1 MTYTVTKPDVN
12 NIELKEVFVKNSKIR
27 FVAILTV
34 LLLSGFFTTC
44 LISYYV
50 AHDSL
55 SEQIAETTLPLTS
68 DNIYS
73 EIQRDLLRPVFI
85 SSLMAQDTFLR
96 DWTMAGEKD
105 NRAIIRYLK
114 EIQLQYGTVTCFF
127 VSEKTKKYYHPSG
140 VLKTVSDT
148 DPQDDW
154 YFRVQKMLEPYEVN
168 VDTDTANKNSMVI
181 FINYRVFDYAGR
193 YIGATGVGLAVN
205 AVRDLIDSYQNRY
218 GREIYFINP
227 EGEVTLHGLTYKGPD
242 NIRKVPGLSKHAT
255 KILTSPS
262 NALTYADKGK
272 TIYVNSRLVPQFQW
286 YLLVMQDDDP
296 AESRIL
302 NTLMINLTVSLVV
315 TGIVLLLA
323 NLTIGGYQRR
333 LEEMA
338 TTDKL
343 TGTANRQVF
352 DMLFK
357 QCVKQSKRRC
367 AEMSAIMF
375 DIDNFKG
382 VNDTFGHT
390 TGDLTLKAVSRTA
403 KRHIRDC
410 DILCRW
416 GGEEFLILLT
426 DCNLDQALTV
436 AEKIRKSIETD
447 KSVIHNGQVICVTA
461 SFGVTQL
468 QEGESISDVTQRV
481 DGALYEAKHNGRN
494 RTESAP

>member
-1 MTYTVTKPDVN
+1 MTKPDVYY
-12 NIELKEVFVKNSKIR
+12 IELKEVFVKNSKIR

-34 LLLSGFFTTC
+34 LLLSGFVTTC

-55 SEQIAETTLPLTS
+55 SEQLAETTLPLTS

-105 NRAIIRYLK
+105 DSAIIRYLK
-114 EIQLQYGTVTCFF
+114 EIQIQYGTVTCFF
-127 VSEKTKKYYHPSG
+127 VSEKTRKYYHTSG
-140 VLKTVSDT
+140 ILKTVSGT
-148 DPQDDW
+148 DPQDAW

-168 VDTDTANKNSMVI
+168 VDTDTADKNSMVI

-205 AVRDLIDSYQNRY
+205 AVRDLIDSYQMRY
-218 GREIYFINP
+218 RRTIYFINA
-227 EGEVTLHGLTYKGPD
+227 EGQVSLHGLSYNGPN
-242 NIRKVPGLSKHAT
+242 NIRKIPGLSKHAT
-255 KILTSPS
+255 RILTSPS
-262 NALTYADKGK
+262 NSLTYTEGGK
-272 TIYVNSRLVPQFQW
+272 TIYVNSRLVPQFEW
-286 YLLVMQDDDP
+286 YLLVMQNNDP

-315 TGIVLLLA
+315 TAIVLLLA
-323 NLTIGGYQRR
+323 HLTIGGYQRR

-338 TTDKL
+338 STDKL
-343 TGTANRQVF
+343 TGATNRQVF
-352 DMLFK
+352 DMLFN
-357 QCVKQSKRRC
+357 QAVKQAKRRSVS
-367 AEMSAIMF
+367 MSVIMF
-375 DIDNFKG
+375 DIDHFKA
-382 VNDTFGHT
+382 VNDTYGHT
-390 TGDLTLKAVSRTA
+390 TGDLILKAVSRTA

-426 DCNLDQALTV
+426 DCNLNQAYIV
-436 AEKIRKSIETD
+436 ADKIRKNIEID
-447 KSVIHNGQVICVTA
+447 KNVIHNEQSICVTA

-468 QEGESISDVTQRV
+468 GEDESLSDVIVRV
-481 DGALYEAKHNGRN
+481 DMALYAAKNNGRN
-494 RTESAP
+494 CTELT

>member
-1 MTYTVTKPDVN
+1 M
-12 NIELKEVFVKNSKIR
+12 KNSKVR
-27 FVAILTV
+27 FVGILTI
-34 LLLSGFFTTC
+34 LLLSGFVTTC

-55 SEQIAETTLPLTS
+55 SQQIAETTLPLTS

-105 NRAIIRYLK
+105 DTAIIRYLK

-127 VSEKTKKYYHPSG
+127 VSEKTRRYYHISG
-140 VLKTVSDT
+140 ALKTVSET
-148 DPQDDW
+148 DPQDAW
-154 YFRVQKMLEPYEVN
+154 YFRVQKMREPYEVN
-168 VDTDTANKNSMVI
+168 VDTDTADKNSMVI

-205 AVRDLIDSYQNRY
+205 AVRDLIESYQNRY
-218 GREIYFINP
+218 GREIYFIDP
-227 EGEVTLHGLTYKGPD
+227 EGQVALHSLSYNGPD

-255 KILTSPS
+255 QILTSPS
-262 NALTYADKGK
+262 NALTYSDKGK
-272 TIYVNSRLVPQFQW
+272 TIYVNSRIVPQFDW
-286 YLLVMQDDDP
+286 YLLVMQEDDP

-302 NTLMINLTVSLVV
+302 NTLMINLTLSFIV
-315 TGIVLLLA
+315 TVIVLLLA

-343 TGTANRQVF
+343 TGAANRQVF
-352 DMLFK
+352 DMLFNQCIK
-357 QCVKQSKRRC
+357 QAKRRSTPL
-367 AEMSAIMF
+367 SAIMF
-375 DIDNFKG
+375 DIDHFKK
-382 VNDTFGHT
+382 VNDTYGHA
-390 TGDLTLKAVSRTA
+390 TGDLILKAVTRTA

-426 DCNLDQALTV
+426 DCNLEQAHTV
-436 AEKIRKSIETD
+436 AEKIRRNIKTD
-447 KSVIHNGQVICVTA
+447 NSVVYKDKTICVTA
-461 SFGVTQL
+461 SFGLTQL
-468 QEGESISDVTQRV
+468 GEAETVSSFTRRADE
-481 DGALYEAKHNGRN
+481 ALYAAKNNGRN
-494 RTESAP
+494 RTEMA

>member
-1 MTYTVTKPDVN
+1 
-12 NIELKEVFVKNSKIR
+12 VKNSKVR
-27 FVAILTV
+27 FVGILSI
-34 LLLSGFFTTC
+34 LLLSGFVTTC

-55 SEQIAETTLPLTS
+55 SDQIAETTLPLTS

-105 NRAIIRYLK
+105 DTAIIRYLK
-114 EIQLQYGTVTCFF
+114 EIQLQYNTVTCFF
-127 VSEKTKKYYHPSG
+127 VSEKTRRYYHTSG
-140 VLKTVSDT
+140 TLKTVSAT
-148 DPQDDW
+148 DPQDAW
-154 YFRVQKMLEPYEVN
+154 YFRVQKMREPYEVN
-168 VDTDTANKNSMVI
+168 VDTDTADKNSMVI
-181 FINYRVFDYAGR
+181 FINYRVFDYGGR

-218 GREIYFINP
+218 GREIYFIDP
-227 EGEVTLHGLTYKGPD
+227 EGQVALHGLTYKGPD
-242 NIRKVPGLSKHAT
+242 NIRKRPGLSKHAT
-255 KILTSPS
+255 QILTSPS

-272 TIYVNSRLVPQFQW
+272 TTYVNSRLVPQFEW

-302 NTLMINLTVSLVV
+302 NTLMINLTLSLVV
-315 TGIVLLLA
+315 TAIVLLLA
-323 NLTIGGYQRR
+323 HLTIGGYQRR

-343 TGTANRQVF
+343 TGAANRQGF
-352 DMLFK
+352 EMLFNQCLK
-357 QCVKQSKRRC
+357 QAKRRRTTL
-367 AEMSAIMF
+367 SAIMF
-375 DIDNFKG
+375 DIDHFKI
-382 VNDTFGHT
+382 VNDTYGHA
-390 TGDLTLKAVSRTA
+390 TGDLTLKAVTRMA
-403 KRHIRDC
+403 KRHIRDY

-426 DCNLDQALTV
+426 DCNLEQAHAV
-436 AEKIRKSIETD
+436 AEKIRLNIETD
-447 KSVIHNGQVICVTA
+447 SSVVYNYEKICVTA

-468 QEGESISDVTQRV
+468 GEAESVSEFTRRA
-481 DGALYEAKHNGRN
+481 DGALYAAKENGRN
-494 RTESAP
+494 RTELAQ

>member
-1 MTYTVTKPDVN
+1 M
-12 NIELKEVFVKNSKIR
+12 KNSKMR
-27 FVAILTV
+27 FVGILTI
-34 LLLSGFFTTC
+34 LLLSGFVTTC

-105 NRAIIRYLK
+105 DTAIIRYLK

-127 VSEKTKKYYHPSG
+127 VSEKTRRYYHPSG
-140 VLKTVSDT
+140 TLKTVSET
-148 DPQDDW
+148 DPQDAW
-154 YFRVQKMLEPYEVN
+154 YFRVQKMREAYEVN
-168 VDTDTANKNSMVI
+168 VDTDTADKNSMVI

-218 GREIYFINP
+218 GREIYFIDP
-227 EGEVTLHGLTYKGPD
+227 EGQVTLHGLSYNGRD

-255 KILTSPS
+255 QILTSPS
-262 NALTYADKGK
+262 NALSYADKGK
-272 TIYVNSRLVPQFQW
+272 TIYVNSRLVPQFKW

-302 NTLMINLTVSLVV
+302 NTLMINLTLSFVV
-315 TGIVLLLA
+315 TAIVLLLA
-323 NLTIGGYQRR
+323 HLTIGGYQQR

-343 TGTANRQVF
+343 TGAANRQGF
-352 DMLFK
+352 EMLFNQCLK
-357 QCVKQSKRRC
+357 QAKRQGTQL
-367 AEMSAIMF
+367 SAIML
-375 DIDNFKG
+375 DIDRFKE
-382 VNDTFGHT
+382 VNDTYGHAA
-390 TGDLTLKAVSRTA
+390 GDLTLQAVTQTA
-403 KRHIRDC
+403 KRHIRDS

-416 GGEEFLILLT
+416 GGEEFLILLS
-426 DCNLDQALTV
+426 DCNLEQAHAV
-436 AEKIRKSIETD
+436 AEKIRRNIETD
-447 KSVIHNGQVICVTA
+447 NSVVHKGEQICITA

-468 QEGESISDVTQRV
+468 GEAETVADFTRRA
-481 DGALYEAKHNGRN
+481 DEALYKAKDNGRN
-494 RTESAP
+494 RTEMA